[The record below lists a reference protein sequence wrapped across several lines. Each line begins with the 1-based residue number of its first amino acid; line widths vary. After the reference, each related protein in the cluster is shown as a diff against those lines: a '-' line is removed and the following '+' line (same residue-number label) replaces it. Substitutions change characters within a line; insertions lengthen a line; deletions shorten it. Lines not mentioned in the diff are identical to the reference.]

1 MIAVDEETI
10 MKQQMLY
17 DTFHFLARGLE
28 GRCIAHGIYTSPS
41 GTYCHDKM
49 TTRMSSYHLH
59 DIKEMKIKLLHR
71 YYRYVVNDNRYVVDN
86 DEGT

>member
-10 MKQQMLY
+10 MKQMLY
-17 DTFHFLARGLE
+17 DTFHFLTRGLE
-28 GRCIAHGIYTSPS
+28 GRCIAHEIYTSPS

-59 DIKEMKIKLLHR
+59 DIIEEWR
-71 YYRYVVNDNRYVVDN
+71 
-86 DEGT
+86 